1 MRNLFFILSFVL
13 ITSCQKESAEVPV
26 QPLEAKTI
34 MNVAYGADAQQKL
47 DVYLPANRH
56 KDSTKLMILVHGGAW
71 IEGDKS
77 DFDLLVATWKQRLP
91 HYAIANVNYRLATV
105 SANHFPTQEA
115 DLKAAIEF
123 LLQNR
128 SEYQVSQT
136 IVLFGASAGAH
147 MSLLQAYKNPNPK
160 ISAVVDLF
168 GPADMVALWGSITD
182 PQSKFAM
189 QILMSGTPT
198 TNPTLYQQSSPI
210 NFVTAQSPPTIIL
223 HGENDNLVNIQQ
235 SRDLK
240 NKLQS
245 LAVPHELVAYPGA
258 GHGDWSPAIFADAAT
273 RIEAFLRKHV
283 P

>member
-1 MRNLFFILSFVL
+1 MRNLLFILSFVL
-13 ITSCQKESAEVPV
+13 VTSCQKESTEVPV

-34 MNVAYGADAQQKL
+34 MNVAYGADVQQKM

-56 KDSTKLMILVHGGAW
+56 SDSTKLMILVHGGAW

-91 HYAIANVNYRLATV
+91 NYAIANINYRLATV
-105 SANHFPTQEA
+105 SAHHFPTQEA
-115 DLKAAIEF
+115 DLKSAIEF
-123 LLQNR
+123 LVQR
-128 SEYQVSQT
+128 RGEYQVSQT

-147 MSLLQAYKNPNPK
+147 MSLLQAYKNPSPK

-168 GPADMVALWGSITD
+168 GPTDMVALWGSITD
-182 PQSKFAM
+182 PLNQYAM
-189 QILMSGTPT
+189 QILMGGTPT
-198 TNPTLYQQSSPI
+198 TNPAMYQQSSPI
-210 NFVTAQSPPTIIL
+210 NFVTAQSPPTILL
-223 HGENDNLVNIQQ
+223 HGEKDDLVNIQQ

-245 LAVPHELVAYPGA
+245 FAVPHELVTYPDA

-273 RIEAFLRKHV
+273 RVEAFLRKHV